1 MVRGFTAM
9 VWKGKEVGEH
19 LWGKSD
25 RFFLLIAKAV
35 ERKIQPLSLPW
46 IKIMT
51 TAINCV
57 EITFL
62 NG

>member
-1 MVRGFTAM
+1 M